1 MSGASRYHG
10 RIVTNAVGEL
20 RDQLRKRPCNVY
32 GTDLRVHIPATGLYT
47 YPDVVVTC
55 GKEEYLDDK
64 FDILL
69 NPLLIIEVLSPS
81 TADYD
86 RGGKFFHYRSIPC
99 FGEYI
104 TIAQDRVLVEHWIR
118 QSDHNWLFSDH
129 ARPEDTIRLATLNIE
144 LNVSALYEK
153 VEFPVP

>member
-20 RDQLRKRPCNVY
+20 RDQLRKRSCNVY

-47 YPDVVVTC
+47 YPDIVVTC
-55 GKEEYLDDK
+55 GNEEYLDDQ
-64 FDILL
+64 FDTLL
-69 NPLLIIEVLSPS
+69 NPLLIIEVLSPN

-86 RGGKFFHYRSIPC
+86 RGGKFFHYRSSPA
-99 FGEYI
+99 FGEYL
-104 TIAQDRVLVEHWIR
+104 TIAQDQVLVEHWIR
-118 QSDHNWLFSDH
+118 QSERDWLFADH
-129 ARPEDTIRLATLNIE
+129 ARTEDTVCLKTLNIE

-153 VEFPVP
+153 VEFPVV